1 MTVSTFEVSFKVL
14 TNNDNKAYQ
23 CACCPFMVSID
34 DLFKLLEILLDKLKD
49 DVTEEYQLQQT
60 NFV

>member
-14 TNNDNKAYQ
+14 TNNDKAYQ
-23 CACCPFMVSID
+23 CAYCPFMVSID
-34 DLFKLLEILLDKLKD
+34 DLFKLLEVLLDKLKD